1 MSVFFCEKMKFEERI
16 VEYFFS
22 FRGERPE
29 VVSTFCEVERA
40 VACVDKTGD
49 AKRVW
54 YTGSSISTD
63 A

>member
-1 MSVFFCEKMKFEERI
+1 MKFEERA
-16 VEYFFS
+16 VEYFS

-49 AKRVW
+49 AKRV
-54 YTGSSISTD
+54 
-63 A
+63 